1 MPKKIYYEVWVD
13 RSDGTCVIA
22 GDKTDDPAVVGVIVN
37 YALRTWKDCTGVT
50 VVKREILDKK

>member
-1 MPKKIYYEVWVD
+1 MPKKMYYEVWVD